1 MARTKQTKRDTP
13 SAAAGPSTRK
23 SPRNLSPRNLSRRRQ
38 GENENDTS
46 ENESESVASER
57 VSESEPEDD
66 GADDGVSEKGDHDSD
81 AASKTVDVGG
91 GENAMIRVVKSHV
104 HASLLHLLQYTTVD
118 GEVKVLDVNANTL
131 KVEITSEI
139 QNTLAGNPANAPPS
153 QAKKLNNSVMSA
165 VITNKPTDNSTNN
178 GKVTDVSVTQMKFGN
193 CPMCKF

>member
-66 GADDGVSEKGDHDSD
+66 GADDGVSE
-81 AASKTVDVGG
+81 
-91 GENAMIRVVKSHV
+91 R
-104 HASLLHLLQYTTVD
+104 
-118 GEVKVLDVNANTL
+118 
-131 KVEITSEI
+131 EITI
-139 QNTLAGNPANAPPS
+139 AMPPRRPS
-153 QAKKLNNSVMSA
+153 MSG
-165 VITNKPTDNSTNN
+165 VEK
-178 GKVTDVSVTQMKFGN
+178 TQ
-193 CPMCKF
+193 